1 MSGRPDSHPTRFDQ
15 VLDDLGAAIVRGDLP
30 AGHADTVEGLVEA
43 TGASRSVVREAT
55 RVLTALGMLS
65 AGRRVGLRVR
75 GREHWDVLDPL
86 VIRWRLAG
94 PERPTQIAEL
104 RALRRAVEPEAAAAA
119 ARRVATGE
127 APRDGIRALTDAAA
141 RMRHCAGKNGNS
153 NGDDDGHADGIDDS
167 TVAQDSFLD
176 ADRALHATVLALSDN
191 AVFARLRTV
200 IEESLR
206 ERALV
211 ERADLPPDPHDVDL
225 HLQVARA
232 ISEGRD
238 EDAARAMREIVV
250 RTA

>member
-1 MSGRPDSHPTRFDQ
+1 MSGHDGLPPASGHDDRTGAHPTRFDRA
-15 VLDDLGAAIVRGDLP
+15 LDELGTAIVRGDLP
-30 AGHADTVEGLVEA
+30 AGHADTVEGLVGR
-43 TGASRSVVREAT
+43 TGASRSVVREST

-94 PERPTQIAEL
+94 PERTTQIAEL

-119 ARRVATGE
+119 ARRVAAGE
-127 APRDGIRALTDAAA
+127 ATGVSLRALEGAAA
-141 RMRHCAGKNGNS
+141 QMRQWAGVGAVP
-153 NGDDDGHADGIDDS
+153 GVDGP
-167 TVAQDSFLD
+167 DSFLAVD
-176 ADRALHATVLALSDN
+176 SALHAAVLALCDN
-191 AVFARLRTV
+191 AMFARLRTV

-232 ISEGRD
+232 IREGSA

-250 RTA
+250 RTR